1 MIQPSKMS
9 GLSLAMSGDKEVER
23 SQGLEEGG

>member
-9 GLSLAMSGDKEVER
+9 SLSGDVGDKEVER
-23 SQGLEEGG
+23 SQGLEEGV